1 MSSAPAGPGPVRV
14 GIVVGT
20 ETGRFGPWEIPAAT
34 LPRSYVTA
42 VHGAGAVPILHPAGA
57 ELIAHPEIILD
68 GVDAVILAGGRD
80 IGPDTYDQSP
90 HPRTDAPDGL
100 RDRAELALARA
111 AVAADVPTLG
121 ICRGMQLLNIVFG
134 GTLDQHIPDTLGHDE
149 HSASHGV
156 FGRHDV
162 GFVPGS
168 LASRAY
174 RSRPSTTIFTAHH
187 QGIGRLGAGLVV
199 TARSAVDSVIEAIES
214 PDHHF
219 VLGVQ
224 WHPEQEIDSPV
235 FGALVIAAASRR
247 SPCRSLAATSAKGRR
262 P

>member
-1 MSSAPAGPGPVRV
+1 MSSTSPEPGPVRV
-14 GIVVGT
+14 GIIVGT

-42 VHGAGAVPILHPAGA
+42 VHGAGAVPILHPAGE
-57 ELIAHPEIILD
+57 ELIAHPEIVLD

-80 IGPDTYDQSP
+80 IGPDTYDERP
-90 HPRTDAPDGL
+90 HPRTDVPDGL

-111 AVAADVPTLG
+111 AVAADVPVLG

-134 GTLDQHIPDTLGHDE
+134 GTLDQHIPDSLGHDD
-149 HSASHGV
+149 HAASHGA

-162 GFVPGS
+162 TFTPGS

-174 RSRPSTTIFTAHH
+174 RSQLSACIFTAHH
-187 QGIGRLGAGLVV
+187 QGLGRLAAGLVV
-199 TARSAVDSVIEAIES
+199 TARSVPDSVAEAIES
-214 PDHHF
+214 PEHRF

-224 WHPEQEIDSPV
+224 WHPEQETDSPV
-235 FGALVIAAASRR
+235 FAALVAEARTRR
-247 SPCRSLAATSAKGRR
+247 LTRAG
-262 P
+262 

>member
-1 MSSAPAGPGPVRV
+1 MSSASADRGPVRV
-14 GIVVGT
+14 GIIVGT

-42 VHGAGAVPILHPAGA
+42 VQGAGAVPILYPAGA

-80 IGPDTYDQSP
+80 IGPDTYDERP

-134 GTLDQHIPDTLGHDE
+134 GTLDQHIPDSLGHDD
-149 HSASHGV
+149 HSASHGT
-156 FGRHDV
+156 FRRHDV
-162 GFVPGS
+162 TFSPGS

-174 RSRPSTTIFTAHH
+174 RSQLSTSIFTAHH
-187 QGIGRLGAGLVV
+187 QGLGRLGTGLVV
-199 TARSAVDSVIEAIES
+199 TARSVPDSVIEAIES
-214 PDHHF
+214 PEHHF

-224 WHPEQEIDSPV
+224 WHPEQETDSPV
-235 FGALVIAAASRR
+235 FEALAAEARTRRLSPAAAG
-247 SPCRSLAATSAKGRR
+247 SPSKGRR